1 MKQYKKAYLE
11 ITNTCNLNCSFC
23 HGTKRENR
31 FMSEKDFDFALNEI
45 YPFTDYIY
53 FHLLGEP
60 LTHPKVVDYIKKASE
75 KGFKVTITTNGTL
88 INECEGLLESGV
100 YKVCFSLHSYEEEKG
115 EKNYLEKIVSFAKK
129 ASEKGIIVS
138 LRLWNIGSGRD
149 NRYCEEFLKK
159 SFSKWQE
166 DRRGNITL
174 GEKIFLEY
182 AHRFVWPDLNNEEQ
196 KEHSCYGLKD
206 QFGILVDGS
215 VVPCC
220 LDAEGDIT
228 LGNIFNSPLD
238 EILNS
243 RRAENIRKGFEKHIA
258 VEPLCQR
265 CPYSTRF

>member
-11 ITNTCNLNCSFC
+11 ITNICNLNCSFC
-23 HGTKRENR
+23 HGTKREKR
-31 FMSEKDFDFALNEI
+31 FMEESEFETALDKI
-45 YPFTDYIY
+45 FPFTDYIY

-60 LTHPKVVDYIKKASE
+60 LTHPKVIDYIKKATQ

-88 INECEGLLESGV
+88 VNECEGLSESGV
-100 YKVCFSLHSYEEEKG
+100 YKVCVSLHSFEKEKG
-115 EKNYLEKIVSFAKK
+115 EENYLEKIVSFAKK

-138 LRLWNIGSGRD
+138 LRLWNIGSGID
-149 NRYCEEFLKK
+149 NSFCEEYLKE
-159 SFSKWQE
+159 SFPKWKE

-182 AHRFVWPDLNNEEQ
+182 AHRFDWPDLNNKEESD
-196 KEHSCYGLKD
+196 HSCYGLKD
-206 QFGILVDGS
+206 QFGVLVDGS

-228 LGNIFNSPLD
+228 LGNIFDTPLD
-238 EILNS
+238 QILTS
-243 RRAENIRKGFEKHIA
+243 PRAENIRKGFQKRKAIE
-258 VEPLCQR
+258 ELCKK